1 MAKVRTSIN
10 PLYTGAAGGYTFY
23 VRKAEQVV
31 RQRKNNSNYGAD
43 ASRTEAQQIRRV
55 KWANL
60 VNFFKCIKSW
70 QAKAYE
76 SRNAG
81 QTDYNIFMSLNIPY
95 SLVALTKEMAIN
107 GCSLVAG
114 YTVSRGSLPKIDVS
128 PSADSGHKGVEI
140 ALSNAI
146 TSSTTVGDFAADIIA
161 NNPEFQ
167 DGDNLAII
175 VFRNPNV
182 SDQYPYSQSFYS
194 EITLNTQSQVLLS
207 SIRFAE
213 RLSKSSRGYL
223 QFEDPDIPG
232 DEVGFVF
239 IHTRRVAGSLQVSTQ
254 SIIMNANGYWNE
266 YVNDPWVQQCIESYG
281 VNADVPLD
289 PSFNL
294 ATITAVTANG
304 SAVRDFDELQGS
316 QQLRIVGRNLNTGNV
331 RLMFNNSEYTPLEIG
346 DDYLGYLIS
355 DNGDVQIYLNDRPYM
370 NFSVEDVTIPEEAPF
385 EFVMSQQL
393 DASNRINRVQ
403 LHDANCLNYP
413 YRYNE
418 DYPYFVMQVGQASN
432 PFDDTDTSNYEF
444 INCTANVASTSGGA
458 AVLFTISV
466 TDTEEVAYIKY
477 KDFIIAV
484 FNYSN

>member
-31 RQRKNNSNYGAD
+31 RQRKNNSNYGED
-43 ASRTEAQQIRRV
+43 ASRTVAQQERRV

-114 YTVSRGSLPKIDVS
+114 YTVSRGSLPKIEVS

-146 TSSTTVGDFAADIIA
+146 TSSTTVGDFAADVIA

-175 VFRNPNV
+175 VFRNPKV

-194 EITLNTQSQVLLS
+194 EITLHTQSQVQLS
-207 SIRFAE
+207 SIRFAD
-213 RLSKSSRGYL
+213 RLSKSARGYL

-239 IHTRRVAGSLQVSTQ
+239 IHTRRVSGSLQVSTQ
-254 SIIMNANGYWNE
+254 SIIMNTNGYWNE
-266 YVNDPWVQQCIESYG
+266 YVNGPWVQECIESYG

-304 SAVRDFDELQGS
+304 SAVRDFEELQGS

-331 RLMFNNSEYTPLEIG
+331 RLMFNNTKYTPLEIG
-346 DDYLGYLIS
+346 DDYLGYLIG

-370 NFSVEDVTIPEEAPF
+370 NFSVSGITIPSELPQLLRMGLVASQYSSWNESKQQQNVNGNCINYDILKTQSYPLYIFYPNIQMQEEELGRF
-385 EFVMSQQL
+385 EVVNGTFVRKVVAVTGYATMS
-393 DASNRINRVQ
+393 V
-403 LHDANCLNYP
+403 
-413 YRYNE
+413 E
-418 DYPYFVMQVGQASN
+418 VT
-432 PFDDTDTSNYEF
+432 DDTKP
-444 INCTANVASTSGGA
+444 
-458 AVLFTISV
+458 
-466 TDTEEVAYIKY
+466 AYITLD
-477 KDFIIAV
+477 DFIVAV
-484 FNYSN
+484 FNYTN